1 MKFMTTWSAQPGTL
15 SEAVGRFLA
24 GQGLPAEGV
33 TLLGRWHN
41 VGCNGGYTLYESNNP
56 AAVYESAAVWAD
68 LLDINTELVIED
80 DAAGP
85 ILAKV
90 FKK

>member
-15 SEAVGRFLA
+15 SEAIGRFLA
-24 GQGLPAEGV
+24 GQGQPAAGV

-41 VGCNGGYTLYESNNP
+41 VGCTGGYSLYESNNP
-56 AAVYESAAVWAD
+56 AAIYETAAVWAD

-80 DAAGP
+80 EAAAP
-85 ILAKV
+85 ILAKI